1 MLIPIVYTCN
11 PLTTIG
17 IPDIIRGYAVGI
29 VDTTV
34 NQTLTDCYIDSDRLG
49 RKMSIFYNSFVNLSR
64 NTMIDPLKYSN
75 QLFVDLS
82 NQMQSCNVVT
92 LIKQIETRSSH
103 LSGFFDFIFSTSYEI
118 FTDGSLARAFQT
130 IINGGSTLTCAEYG
144 TAIGILVSKIFN
156 YKSPVND
163 PLKSVKKFND

>member
-49 RKMSIFYNSFVNLSR
+49 RKMTIFYNSFVNLSR

-75 QLFVDLS
+75 
-82 NQMQSCNVVT
+82 
-92 LIKQIETRSSH
+92 
-103 LSGFFDFIFSTSYEI
+103 
-118 FTDGSLARAFQT
+118 
-130 IINGGSTLTCAEYG
+130 
-144 TAIGILVSKIFN
+144 
-156 YKSPVND
+156 
-163 PLKSVKKFND
+163 